1 VPRYLLKGQ
10 TMRTQ
15 GNVQQLKQAIINAK
29 VNAMYS
35 GDERQIQELQEIYN
49 LLLELSVVGEVTC
62 EL

>member
-1 VPRYLLKGQ
+1 
-10 TMRTQ
+10 MRTQ